1 MKKIQKIARLLLTI
15 TRPCGIILVDKAKRG
30 DRMVTKYPGTTI
42 EVLNLRRGSSR
53 SLFEGIFATGGITLS
68 QVSNMTGLEPYL
80 IQNWVKRKFVSSPVK
95 KLYSKEQFA
104 RIVIINMLRE
114 SLQIES
120 ICNLIKIIGGDVDDQ
135 FDDLIKDDEL
145 YHRYVDMLC
154 DGDIDASNE
163 LNVRKIAENAV
174 KGFDETS
181 NTTTN
186 KLVRILEIM
195 FYAHRAAQLRDSAK
209 ELLATLQ

>member
-1 MKKIQKIARLLLTI
+1 
-15 TRPCGIILVDKAKRG
+15 
-30 DRMVTKYPGTTI
+30 MVTKYPGTTI
-42 EVLNLRRGSSR
+42 EVLNLQNGNSR
-53 SLFEGIFATGGITLS
+53 SLFDGIFAAGGITLS

-95 KLYSKEQFA
+95 KLYSREQFA

-120 ICNLIKIIGGDVDDQ
+120 ICNLIRIIGGDVDDQ

-154 DGDIDASNE
+154 EGDIDASNE
-163 LNVRKIAENAV
+163 SNVRKIAENAAQGV
-174 KGFDETS
+174 DASSS
-181 NTTTN
+181 NTI

-209 ELLATLQ
+209 MLLATLQ

>member
-1 MKKIQKIARLLLTI
+1 
-15 TRPCGIILVDKAKRG
+15 
-30 DRMVTKYPGTTI
+30 MVTKYPGTTI
-42 EVLNLRRGSSR
+42 EVLDLRKGSSR
-53 SLFEGIFATGGITLS
+53 SLFDGIFAAGGITLS

-154 DGDIDASNE
+154 EGDIDASNE
-163 LNVRKIAENAV
+163 KNVKKIAENAAQGV
-174 KGFDETS
+174 DASSS
-181 NTTTN
+181 NTI
-186 KLVRILEIM
+186 KLVRILEII
-195 FYAHRAAQLRDSAK
+195 FYAHRASQLRDAAK
-209 ELLATLQ
+209 ERLAALQ

>member
-1 MKKIQKIARLLLTI
+1 MA
-15 TRPCGIILVDKAKRG
+15 
-30 DRMVTKYPGTTI
+30 TKYPGTTI
-42 EVLNLRRGSSR
+42 EVLTLRKGSSR
-53 SLFEGIFATGGITLS
+53 ILFDGIFAAGGITLS

-120 ICNLIKIIGGDVDDQ
+120 ICNLLQVIGGAIDNE

-145 YHRYVDMLC
+145 YHRYFDMIC
-154 DGDIDASNE
+154 EENIDISDKDAV
-163 LNVRKIAENAV
+163 LRIAQGAAE
-174 KGFDETS
+174 GFEQQIPGS
-181 NTTTN
+181 KN
-186 KLVRILEIM
+186 KLVRILQIM
-195 FYAHRAAQLRDSAK
+195 IYAHTAAQLRDSAK
-209 ELLATLQ
+209 ELLSTLQ

>member
-1 MKKIQKIARLLLTI
+1 
-15 TRPCGIILVDKAKRG
+15 
-30 DRMVTKYPGTTI
+30 MVTKYPGTTI
-42 EVLNLRRGSSR
+42 EVLNLQRGSSR
-53 SLFEGIFATGGITLS
+53 SLFDGIFATGGITLS

-120 ICNLIKIIGGDVDDQ
+120 ICNLIRVIGGDVDDQ

-154 DGDIDASNE
+154 DGDIDDLNE
-163 LNVRKIAENAV
+163 INVRKIAENAAH
-174 KGFDETS
+174 GFGEMS
-181 NTTTN
+181 NSTTN

-195 FYAHRAAQLRDSAK
+195 FYAHKASQLRDSAK
-209 ELLATLQ
+209 ELLSTLQ